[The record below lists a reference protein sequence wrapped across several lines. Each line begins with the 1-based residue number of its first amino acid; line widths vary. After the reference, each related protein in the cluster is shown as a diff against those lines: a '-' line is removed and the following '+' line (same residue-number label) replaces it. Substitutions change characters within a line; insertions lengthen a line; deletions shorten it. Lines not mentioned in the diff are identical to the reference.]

1 VQPAAVAPSSAREM
15 RVLIVDDEPAVRRLV
30 ANMLKQAGT
39 CEMAGTAAEAL
50 DRLARE
56 HFDIGLI
63 DIGLPET
70 DGLTLARRI
79 EERYPDMALVF
90 VTGLASFE
98 AAVSAMQVGAVDYLV
113 KPFTAASL
121 NRAFERAVER
131 RRVRLDAARAL
142 GFQQV
147 IAERTVEINLLL
159 MRSGD
164 SADAL
169 VASFLAGLR
178 LRHPLAAAHA
188 ERVAALSRQIAAE
201 MRIPS
206 EEIEVAERVGVLHDL
221 GKVALPDAL
230 LFSTDPLSPTE
241 VQLVRRHPEFGHDVL
256 RRVPALADCAE
267 PVLSQLEHF
276 DGSGTPV
283 GLRGRRIPQ
292 AARVVAVANVYDVM
306 THERPHAPLQSQA
319 EALRELSLCSGT
331 QYDPD
336 VLGAFFA
343 LMQYTPPRDE
353 WDTTRDF

>member
-1 VQPAAVAPSSAREM
+1 MQPTAVAPPPAREM

-30 ANMLKQAGT
+30 ATILKNAGT

-56 HFDIGLI
+56 HYDIGLI
-63 DIGLPET
+63 DIGLPEM

-79 EERYPDMALVF
+79 EERYPDIALVF
-90 VTGLASFE
+90 VTGFASFE
-98 AAVSAMQVGAVDYLV
+98 AAISAMQVGAVDYIV
-113 KPFTAASL
+113 KPFTPAAL
-121 NRAFERAVER
+121 TRAFERAVER

-169 VASFLAGLR
+169 VASFIAGLR
-178 LRHPLAAAHA
+178 LRHPQAAAHA
-188 ERVAALSRQIAAE
+188 ERVAALSRQIAAG
-201 MRIPS
+201 MRLPP
-206 EEIEVAERVGVLHDL
+206 EEVALAERVGVLHDL

-230 LFSTDPLSPTE
+230 LFSTETLSSTD
-241 VQLVRRHPEFGHDVL
+241 VQFVRRHPEFGHDVL
-256 RRVPALADCAE
+256 RGIPALANCAE
-267 PVLSQLEHF
+267 PVISQLEHF
-276 DGSGTPV
+276 DGTGTPV
-283 GLRGRRIPQ
+283 GLRGRRIPS
-292 AARVVAVANVYDVM
+292 AARIVAVANVYDVM
-306 THERPHAPLQSQA
+306 THERPHAPLQSQT

-336 VLGAFFA
+336 VLGALFT
-343 LMQYTPPRDE
+343 LMNYQPPSDE
-353 WDTTRDF
+353 WEMTGT